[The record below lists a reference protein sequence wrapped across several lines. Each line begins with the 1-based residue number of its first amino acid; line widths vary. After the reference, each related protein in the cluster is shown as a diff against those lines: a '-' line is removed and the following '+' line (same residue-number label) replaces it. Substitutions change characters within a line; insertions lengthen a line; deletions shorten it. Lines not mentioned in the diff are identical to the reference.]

1 MPFTGAI
8 SKVPNVTLHERIYGE
23 LKQALI
29 AGHLASGEVVTIRPL
44 AEELGTSV
52 MPVRD
57 ALLRLAAERALE
69 LMPNRSIRVPRMTRA
84 GFDELY
90 RIRGD
95 LESMAAGMAAEI
107 IQPEQLGE
115 LEAHRRRIQE
125 ATESG
130 DAGGVGDAGAWVE
143 AYKDFHFCVF
153 AAARSVHLMPMIESM
168 WLQSGPILSAPFQH
182 AMADG
187 SGKAAAKRQS
197 GAVDALLKAMKAGD
211 SGAARAAVEAA
222 FAEETAW
229 FHANFEFDA
238 PEEDLRTEEGKTG

>member
-8 SKVPNVTLHERIYGE
+8 NKVPNVTLHERIYGE

-69 LMPNRSIRVPRMTRA
+69 LLPNRSIRVPRMTRA

-90 RIRGD
+90 RIRAD
-95 LESMAAGMAAEI
+95 LESMVAGMAAEK
-107 IQPEQLGE
+107 IQPEELAE
-115 LEAHRRRIQE
+115 LEAHHRRIVAAAE
-125 ATESG
+125 
-130 DAGGVGDAGAWVE
+130 GGVAGDWVA

-153 AAARSVHLMPMIESM
+153 AAARSVHLMPMIESL
-168 WLQSGPILSAPFQH
+168 WLQSGPILSAPFNH
-182 AMADG
+182 ALADG
-187 SGKAAAKRQS
+187 GGKQAERLQS
-197 GAVDALLKAMKAGD
+197 GAAASLLEALKAKD
-211 SGAARAAVEAA
+211 DTAASAAVQKA
-222 FAEETAW
+222 FAEEIAW

-238 PEEDLRTEEGKTG
+238 PEEALQAAGNNAS

>member
-69 LMPNRSIRVPRMTRA
+69 LLPNRSIRVPRMTRA

-90 RIRGD
+90 RIRGE
-95 LESMAAGMAAEI
+95 LESMAAGMAAQH
-107 IQPEQLGE
+107 IQPAEIAE
-115 LEAHRRRIQE
+115 LEAHRERII
-125 ATESG
+125 A
-130 DAGGVGDAGAWVE
+130 AGDAGAWIE

-153 AAARSVHLMPMIESM
+153 AAARSVHLMPMIASM
-168 WLQSGPILSAPFQH
+168 WLHEKTVRGAGGTFARDHIGRICGSVRRAP
-182 AMADG
+182 
-187 SGKAAAKRQS
+187 R
-197 GAVDALLKAMKAGD
+197 
-211 SGAARAAVEAA
+211 RR
-222 FAEETAW
+222 
-229 FHANFEFDA
+229 
-238 PEEDLRTEEGKTG
+238 PRTRL

>member
-95 LESMAAGMAAEI
+95 LESMAAAMAAEH
-107 IQPEQLGE
+107 IQPAEIAE
-115 LEAHRRRIQE
+115 LEGHRVRII
-125 ATESG
+125 AAVESG
-130 DAGGVGDAGAWVE
+130 EAGAWVV
-143 AYKDFHFCVF
+143 AYKDFHFHVF
-153 AAARSVHLMPMIESM
+153 SAARSVHLMPMIESM
-168 WLQSGPILSAPFQH
+168 WLQSGPILSAPFNH
-182 AMADG
+182 AIAG
-187 SGKAAAKRQS
+187 ASGKRAAMPQS
-197 GAVDALLKAMKAGD
+197 VAVDALLAALKIADAD
-211 SGAARAAVEAA
+211 AARAAVEAA
-222 FAEETAW
+222 FAEEVAW

-238 PEEDLRTEEGKTG
+238 PEDDRRTTANGAV

>member
-8 SKVPNVTLHERIYGE
+8 NKVPNVTLHERIYGE

-44 AEELGTSV
+44 AAELGTSV

-69 LMPNRSIRVPRMTRA
+69 LLPNRSIRVPRMTRS

-95 LESMAAGMAAEI
+95 LESMAAGMAAEY
-107 IQPEQLGE
+107 IQPAEIAE
-115 LEAHRRRIQE
+115 LEAHRERIVAAAE
-125 ATESG
+125 A
-130 DAGGVGDAGAWVE
+130 GDAGAWVE
-143 AYKDFHFCVF
+143 AYKDFHFRVF

-168 WLQSGPILSAPFQH
+168 WLQSGPILSAPFNH
-182 AMADG
+182 AMAG
-187 SGKAAAKRQS
+187 GEAVRTAIRQS
-197 GAVDALLKAMKAGD
+197 DAVDALLEALKSND
-211 SGAARAAVEAA
+211 SDTARAAVKAA
-222 FAEETAW
+222 FAKETAW
-229 FHANFEFDA
+229 FHAVFEFDA
-238 PEEDLRTEEGKTG
+238 PETDVEKTERRAG

>member
-23 LKQALI
+23 LKQALL

-95 LESMAAGMAAEI
+95 LESMAAGMAAEN
-107 IQPEQLGE
+107 IQPGEISE
-115 LEAHRRRIQE
+115 LEAHRRRIHE

-130 DAGGVGDAGAWVE
+130 ESGDAGAWVE
-143 AYKDFHFCVF
+143 AYKDFHFRVF

-168 WLQSGPILSAPFQH
+168 WLQSGPILSAPFKH

-187 SGKAAAKRQS
+187 TEKGAAARQS
-197 GAVDALLKAMKAGD
+197 GGVDALLEALKSGD
-211 SGAARAAVEAA
+211 AAAARAAVEAA
-222 FAEETAW
+222 FSEETAW

-238 PEEDLRTEEGKTG
+238 PDENMRTEEVEAG